1 MVEWI
6 ILVIDME
13 SNNLI
18 KVSIIVPVFN
28 SEKTLHR
35 CMESLVKQT
44 LKSVEIILINDGST
58 DSSGDICLSYAEK
71 YKNIKY
77 INQRNQ
83 GVSASRNVGIKNA
96 NGEFLLFC
104 DSDDY
109 YSLDACEA
117 MYILAL
123 MNDSDVVVGGVN
135 KKFESTNQ
143 TVISESDED
152 KASRVMCLF
161 ENYRLNQI
169 WATLYRRDVIVDNQ
183 LYFDTEMS
191 IAEDLDWNC
200 RVLKSVNKIDFCE
213 SIVYNYVLDNDN
225 SLSKKFYKNH
235 YSGFEKSSKSIREL
249 FVDCCIENT
258 GIQKLLSKL
267 SNDLWIIMSS
277 ISNSNCYLNMR
288 EKIDY
293 IQGCRSTDIYK
304 ELTSL
309 KGYLTFIKKFLIKIK
324 PVWLQVF
331 LISLVR

>member
-6 ILVIDME
+6 ILVIFME
-13 SNNLI
+13 SNSFI

-35 CMESLVKQT
+35 CMESLLKQT

-58 DSSGDICLSYAEK
+58 DSSGDICLSYAQK
-71 YKNIKY
+71 YQNIKY

-109 YSLDACEA
+109 YSIDACET

-123 MNDSDVVVGGVN
+123 TNDSDVVVGGVN
-135 KKFESTNQ
+135 KIFESTNQ
-143 TVISESDED
+143 TVIPKSDED

-183 LYFDTEMS
+183 IYFDTEMS

-200 RVLKSVNKIDFCE
+200 RVLKSVHKIDFCD
-213 SIVYNYVLDNDN
+213 SVVYNYVLDNDN

-249 FVDCCIENT
+249 FADCCIENI

-304 ELTSL
+304 ELTRL
-309 KGYLTFIKKFLIKIK
+309 KGHLTFIKKFLIKIK